1 LLTEADFLR
10 GIASVG
16 LEVIAEALGISVSEA
31 SRKVSGK
38 TNWTLAQI
46 CKLIPVIGIEARV
59 TGTKD
64 TDEYVR
70 ALETVLKHK
79 LSESEW

>member
-1 LLTEADFLR
+1 LR
-10 GIASVG
+10 QIASTKQ
-16 LEVIAEALGISVSEA
+16 EVIADALKLSPGEI
-31 SRKVSGK
+31 SRKISGK
-38 TNWTLAQI
+38 AGWSLEQI
-46 CKLIPVIGIEARV
+46 CKLMPVIGIETRIC
-59 TGTKD
+59 GERE